1 MSEWLTVSTAFTDMS
16 LVSNDT
22 CGDEE
27 EDEEDE
33 EDEGDEED
41 EEDEEDE
48 DEDFLV
54 INLI

>member
-1 MSEWLTVSTAFTDMS
+1 MWEKAVWHT
-16 LVSNDT
+16 LVP
-22 CGDEE
+22 CQL
-27 EDEEDE
+27 EDE